1 MPRGLGLVQAYD
13 LNQAAQSK
21 FGNIAT
27 RGFVDTGD
35 NVMIGG
41 FIIGPAGGTTTTVV
55 VRGIGP
61 SLANFGISGALQD
74 PTLELHNG
82 NGDAIAFND
91 DWKDDT
97 NQGKIP
103 QSLQP
108 GDQRESVLY
117 RVAGARQLYGHYS
130 RKWELYGDRS
140 PRNL

>member
-1 MPRGLGLVQAYD
+1 MVQAYD

-27 RGFVDTGD
+27 RGFVDSGD

-55 VRGIGP
+55 VRAIGP
-61 SLANFGISGALQD
+61 SLANFGITGALQD

-82 NGDAIAFND
+82 NGAAIAFND
-91 DWKDDT
+91 NWMDDT

-108 GDQRESVLY
+108 GDQRESALPC
-117 RVAGARQLYGHYS
+117 AGARQLYGHYS
-130 RKWELYGDRS
+130 WKWELYRNRS